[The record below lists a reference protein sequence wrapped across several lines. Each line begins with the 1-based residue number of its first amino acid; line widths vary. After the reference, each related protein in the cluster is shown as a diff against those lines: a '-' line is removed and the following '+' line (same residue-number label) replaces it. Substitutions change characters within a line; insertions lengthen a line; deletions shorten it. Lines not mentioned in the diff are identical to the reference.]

1 MELKQTPMSPQGC
14 APRATRLLL
23 LLFFLSLLP
32 SDASAARRKWRFNAP
47 LKKWTWDGVDNELFG
62 RVKAE
67 ARGLFGQLYDLN
79 ASVEVTGHIWMF
91 PDQASFYQRQVQD
104 MLPGQRLCEV
114 GFGSGLSSLGYLR
127 SNPNISLLTF
137 DLWEDRKARWGDG
150 DEYLKLRKEM
160 GYAHLMKHFSDRWT
174 LVKGD
179 AKQTIPRYAATHG
192 DTMCDVIHIDGEHT
206 RGGILSDL
214 MYFQTLANPLH
225 TVLVDD
231 LQFDDLQKG
240 LRDFSDAIRMMDCY
254 TTEKRDVK
262 FTGHG
267 RKRKSTKWWCRL
279 EYNVS
284 WSAETSPGFPHY
296 FTSLTNRKIPEVIM
310 PGNRYKDAN
319 VTLLQDLRAR
329 GLAENLPVLRPAW
342 DRSGPPEGDE
352 TSPSLYFFSFHGGAN
367 NTSWLPPAALQR
379 AGGAADQDTHVILPL
394 CVAFALL
401 FGTLLRCLKRRR
413 AGRTTGIRSSSTTN
427 IHNSPSA

>member
-1 MELKQTPMSPQGC
+1 MSPQGC
-14 APRATRLLL
+14 APHAARLLL
-23 LLFFLSLLP
+23 LFFFLSLLP
-32 SDASAARRKWRFNAP
+32 SDASAVKRVKKWRFEAP
-47 LKKWTWDGVDNELFG
+47 LKRWTWEGVDHELYG

-67 ARGLFGQLYDLN
+67 ARGLFGRLFDLN

-137 DLWEDRKARWGDG
+137 DLWEDKRARWGDG
-150 DEYLKLRKEM
+150 DEYLKRRKEM
-160 GYAHLMKHFSDRWT
+160 GYEHLMKFFSNRWT

-179 AKQTIPRYAATHG
+179 AKVTIPRYAAMHG
-192 DTMCDVIHIDGEHT
+192 NTMCDVIHIDGEHT

-214 MYFQTLANPLH
+214 MYFQTLAKPLH

-240 LRDFSDAIRMMDCY
+240 LRDFNDAIRLMDCY
-254 TTEKRDVK
+254 TTDKRDVK
-262 FTGHG
+262 FTGPG
-267 RKRKSTKWWCRL
+267 RRKKSTKWWCRL

-284 WSAETSPGFPHY
+284 WSAETSPGFPDY
-296 FTSLTNRKIPEVIM
+296 FTTLTNRTIPDVIM
-310 PGNRYKDAN
+310 PGNRYKNVN
-319 VTLLQDLRAR
+319 VTLLRHQRAR
-329 GLAENLPVLRPAW
+329 GLAENLPMLRPAW
-342 DRSGPPEGDE
+342 DRSRPPEANA
-352 TSPSLYFFSFHGGAN
+352 SSSFLQFSSQGGAN
-367 NTSWLPPAALQR
+367 DTSWLPPAALQW
-379 AGGAADQDTHVILPL
+379 AGGAADHDTHVILPL

-413 AGRTTGIRSSSTTN
+413 AGRTASIRTSN
-427 IHNSPSA
+427 ISNSP